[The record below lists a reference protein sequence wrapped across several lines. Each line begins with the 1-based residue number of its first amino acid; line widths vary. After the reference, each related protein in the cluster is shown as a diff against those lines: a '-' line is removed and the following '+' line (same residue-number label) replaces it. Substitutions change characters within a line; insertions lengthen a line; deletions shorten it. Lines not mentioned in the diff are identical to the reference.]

1 MMAMSSLFIRTQP
14 ETLLQ
19 LPEPE
24 DPEVELPEVDDLEEE
39 LDEPEE
45 ELDDPEL
52 EVDEDAGDLG
62 AMTAPSP
69 CASATPIWRS
79 PVSACPG
86 CTKAVDSPPMK
97 PGAYVAR
104 NRLARSLSKHPPNDN
119 TAEVRPTVRIGF
131 IRRFH
136 LAGLLMAYDSLLG
149 EQRVAAGQLY
159 YRIVNLAIITVFAPR
174 HQDTSLR
181 PMSQVVRYC
190 GTAVSAVET
199 QAGRLCHSFTCLRA
213 CMKDGPR
220 AEPRP

>member
-1 MMAMSSLFIRTQP
+1 MFIRTRP

-39 LDEPEE
+39 LD
-45 ELDDPEL
+45 DPEL

-62 AMTAPSP
+62 ATTAPSAF
-69 CASATPIWRS
+69 ASATPIWRS

-86 CTKAVDSPPMK
+86 CTKAVDNPLVK
-97 PGAYVAR
+97 PGAYAAR
-104 NRLARSLSKHPPNDN
+104 NRLAMSLSKHPPNDN

-181 PMSQVVRYC
+181 PRPVGRRSV
-190 GTAVSAVET
+190 T
-199 QAGRLCHSFTCLRA
+199 QPLRQGFCNRPEIYIGRTLKNR
-213 CMKDGPR
+213 DGR
-220 AEPRP
+220 IAEPQPPYHVTR